1 MRALRSA
8 LRTFRLMVAI
18 SLRADR
24 WRSIAALLTAS
35 LQMVV
40 LPLRAIGLATIANGV
55 VARSMTQALAGA
67 FLVVGLTALNRVMAM
82 ASLTV
87 RMRLRENTQL
97 YLDTYLMGLTAGV
110 PGIAHHELPAY
121 LDRVELLRNGRN
133 ELANPFNPI
142 SWTLA
147 ALLQIVSATLLLAG
161 VDPVLA
167 LVPLAGV
174 PAAYLSVRTQQH
186 TSAQLE
192 SQAEDTRILRH
203 LFDLAT
209 TAGPAKEIR
218 LYGLGDELID
228 QHRARFDRL
237 ERERVALSGRLLALT
252 SLAWLFFALAY
263 CVALAETVRLAQDGR
278 VTIGAVVLVL
288 GLGVQLSAQL
298 NELAFCIAWFVRT
311 HRAVSR
317 LVWFEDYAREAHED
331 ARPSD
336 PAPVPDRLERGIELA
351 GVRFAYGGDARPVLD
366 DVDLLLPAGKTIAI
380 VGENGAGKTT
390 LVKLLTRLYEPTAGR
405 ILVDGLDLRRF
416 DIADWRARI
425 SAGFQDFGRFELV
438 ARESVGIGDLP
449 ESQSEPRVLTALG
462 RAAAGTLPTELPS
475 GLATQLGRE
484 FDGGVDLSIGQWQKV
499 ALGRAMM
506 RAAPLLLVLDEPT
519 ASLDAPTEH
528 SLFERFAVAARDA
541 AAVSGAITILV
552 SHRFSTV
559 RMADLILVVSGGRI
573 SEAGTHDEL
582 VELGGLY
589 AELYE
594 LQASSY
600 R

>member
-24 WRSIAALLTAS
+24 WRSIAALVTAS
-35 LQMVV
+35 LQMIV

-67 FLVVGLTALNRVMAM
+67 FLVVGLTAVNRIMAM

-110 PGIAHHELPAY
+110 PGIAHHELPNY

-147 ALLQIVSATLLLAG
+147 SLVQIASATFLLAG
-161 VDPVLA
+161 VEPLLA
-167 LVPLAGV
+167 LVPLAGI
-174 PAAYLSVRTQQH
+174 PAAYLSVRTQQR

-192 SQAEDTRILRH
+192 DQAEDNRILRH
-203 LFDLAT
+203 LFELAT

-218 LYGLGDELID
+218 LYDLGDEVLAR
-228 QHRARFDRL
+228 HRALFERL
-237 ERERVALSGRLLALT
+237 ERERVGLAQRLLAMT
-252 SLAWLFFALAY
+252 SAAWLVFALAY

-278 VTIGAVVLVL
+278 ATIGAVVLVL
-288 GLGVQLSAQL
+288 GIGVQLSAQL

-317 LVWFEDYAREAHED
+317 LVWFEDYAQTAHED
-331 ARPSD
+331 VRPTD
-336 PAPVPDRLERGIELA
+336 PARVPYRLERGIVLEGVTFSYGDAPPVLA
-351 GVRFAYGGDARPVLD
+351 GV
-366 DVDLLLPAGKTIAI
+366 DLVLPAGKTIAI

-390 LVKLLTRLYEPTAGR
+390 LVKLLARLYEPTAGR
-405 ILVDGLDLRRF
+405 VLVDGVDLRRF
-416 DIADWRARI
+416 DVAEWRARI
-425 SAGFQDFGRFELV
+425 SAGFQDFGRFAFV

-449 ESQSEPRVLTALG
+449 ESHSEAQVQSALE
-462 RAAAGTLPTELPS
+462 RAAAGALPAELPS

-484 FDGGVDLSIGQWQKV
+484 FDGGVDLSVGQWQKV

-506 RAAPLLLVLDEPT
+506 RPAPLLLVLDEPT

-528 SLFERFAVAARDA
+528 SLFERFAAAAQDA

-559 RMADLILVVSGGRI
+559 RMADAILVVSDGRI
-573 SEAGTHDEL
+573 SEAGTHEEL
-582 VELGGLY
+582 LDLGGLY

>member
-1 MRALRSA
+1 ML
-8 LRTFRLMVAI
+8 AI
-18 SLRADR
+18 SWRADR
-24 WRSIAALLTAS
+24 WRSVAALVTAS

-55 VARSMTQALAGA
+55 VAHSTTKALAGA
-67 FLVVGLTALNRVMAM
+67 FLVVGLTALNRVAAM

-142 SWTLA
+142 SWTVA
-147 ALLQIVSATLLLAG
+147 SLLQIVSATLLLAG
-161 VDPVLA
+161 VDPLLA

-192 SQAEDTRILRH
+192 DQAEENRILRH

-209 TAGPAKEIR
+209 TPGPAKEIR
-218 LYGLGDELID
+218 LYGLGDELLA
-228 QHRARFDRL
+228 QHATRFDRL
-237 ERERVALSGRLLALT
+237 ERERVALSKRLLAMT
-252 SLAWLFFALAY
+252 SVAWLFFAVAY

-288 GLGVQLSAQL
+288 GIGVQLSAQL

-311 HRAVSR
+311 HRAVGRLLWFDDYARSAHAALAPVQPAEVPSR
-317 LVWFEDYAREAHED
+317 LVE
-331 ARPSD
+331 
-336 PAPVPDRLERGIELA
+336 GIRVE
-351 GVRFAYGGDARPVLD
+351 GVAFAYPGTGRPVLD
-366 DVDLLLPAGKTIAI
+366 HVDLVLEPGTTVAI

-390 LVKLLTRLYEPTAGR
+390 LVKLLARLYEPTAGR
-405 ILVDGLDLRRF
+405 ILVDGIDLRSF
-416 DIADWRARI
+416 DVGAWRARV
-425 SAGFQDFGRFELV
+425 SAGFQDFGRFQFL

-449 ESQSEPRVLTALG
+449 AADSDARVLAALG
-462 RAAAGTLPTELPS
+462 RAAAADVPAGLPA

-484 FDGGVDLSIGQWQKV
+484 FEGGVDLSLGQWQKV

-506 RAAPLLLVLDEPT
+506 RRQPLLLVLDEPT

-528 SLFERFAVAARDA
+528 ALFERFTEAARGA
-541 AAVSGAITILV
+541 AEQSGAVTVLV

-559 RMADLILVVSGGRI
+559 RTADLIVVFADGRI
-573 SEAGTHDEL
+573 SERGSHDEL
-582 VELGGLY
+582 MRRGGTY

-594 LQASSY
+594 LQAGAY